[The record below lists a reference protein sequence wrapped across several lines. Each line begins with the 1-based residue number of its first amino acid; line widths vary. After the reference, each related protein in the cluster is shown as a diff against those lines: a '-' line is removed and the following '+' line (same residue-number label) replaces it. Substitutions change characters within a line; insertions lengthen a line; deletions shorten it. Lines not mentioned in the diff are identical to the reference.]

1 MERPGSFVV
10 FPILMHPIRAV
21 LFDLDGTL
29 ADTAGEIALA
39 LERTFASLRLPA
51 VPEAEVRELIGRG
64 IPSLVER
71 ALQRHGAATQAVE
84 AIERFEAAYEET
96 VGTSATLYPGVA
108 ESLERLAAA
117 GLPLGVVTNKARAFS
132 VRLLEQLGV
141 APRFAAVVC
150 GDDGWP
156 KKPAADMMLA
166 ACAKHGS
173 VPAGTLLLGDS
184 ANDVLAAR
192 AAGCPVWCVPYGYNE
207 GRPVESLAADRIV
220 ESVAEAADRLLG
232 VNPVDST
239 A

>member
-39 LERTFASLRLPA
+39 LERTFASLGLPA
-51 VPEAEVRELIGRG
+51 LPEAEVRALIGRG
-64 IPSLVER
+64 IASLVER
-71 ALQRHGAATQAVE
+71 ALQRHGGGAEAAV
-84 AIERFEAAYEET
+84 AIERFEVAYGET
-96 VGTSATLYPGVA
+96 VATSATLYPGVV

-166 ACAKHGS
+166 ACAKLGS

-207 GRPVESLAADRIV
+207 GRGPETLACDRLVQTID
-220 ESVAEAADRLLG
+220 EAARLIA
-232 VNPVDST
+232 PAIQRD
-239 A
+239 

>member
-1 MERPGSFVV
+1 
-10 FPILMHPIRAV
+10 MHPIRAV

-39 LERTFASLRLPA
+39 LERTFVSLGLPA
-51 VPEAEVRELIGRG
+51 LPEPEVRELIGRG
-64 IPSLVER
+64 VASLVER
-71 ALQRHGAATQAVE
+71 ALQRLGAKADAAV
-84 AIERFEAAYEET
+84 ALARFEAAYAET
-96 VGTSATLYPGVA
+96 VGTTAPLYPGVEEGLA
-108 ESLERLAAA
+108 RLAAA

-132 VRLLEQLGV
+132 VRLLERLEI

-166 ACAKHGS
+166 ACARLGS
-173 VPAGTLLLGDS
+173 APAETLLLGDS

-207 GRPVESLAADRIV
+207 GRPVETLGADRIV
-220 ESVAEAADRLLG
+220 PGVGEAVDRLLG
-232 VNPVDST
+232 VNPVDS
-239 A
+239 AA